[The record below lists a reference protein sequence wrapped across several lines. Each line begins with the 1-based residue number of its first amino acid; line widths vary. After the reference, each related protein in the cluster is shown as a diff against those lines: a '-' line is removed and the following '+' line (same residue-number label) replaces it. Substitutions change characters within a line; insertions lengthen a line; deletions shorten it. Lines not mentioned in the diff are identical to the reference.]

1 MKRFLG
7 YCLLLSLPLL
17 VMLAYYVVADP
28 FKVIWHYDVYYQP
41 DNIVNLN
48 RGFVSAKHYSNHYK
62 DGKYDSFI
70 FGNSRSIAYYCE
82 EWEKYL
88 PDTSRCYHFDV
99 SSGSVG
105 ELLYEIKFI
114 KDKGTLKNALL
125 VLDSGL
131 LSETE
136 RDGILFSMPPILKGG
151 EGTLNFQKQFFTAFY
166 SFDFFRSY
174 IDYRINREY
183 KQYMD
188 LYIVNIR
195 RDYNPKYNE
204 LGWAYQEKQIAEGTY
219 YDHEKLQIF
228 ESAQFPDMVSEEALD
243 DERKE
248 MLKEIKSVFD
258 AQKTDY
264 RIVIGPQYDQVKINP
279 FDLQFLCDVFGK
291 NHVFDYSG
299 VNKWNED
306 YHNYYETS
314 HYRPCVANEIM
325 SLVYSDKL

>member
-1 MKRFLG
+1 M
-7 YCLLLSLPLL
+7 
-17 VMLAYYVVADP
+17 VMIVCYVVLDP
-28 FKVIWHYDVYYQP
+28 FKVIWRYDVYYQP

-48 RGFVSAKHYSNHYK
+48 RGFVSAQHYSNHYK
-62 DGKYDSFI
+62 ECKFDSFI

-88 PDTSRCYHFDV
+88 PDSSRCYHFDV
-99 SSGSVG
+99 SIGSVG
-105 ELLYEIKFI
+105 ELLGEVRFI
-114 KDKGTLKNALL
+114 KDNGTLKNALL

-136 RDGILFSMPPILKGG
+136 REGILFSMPPILKGG
-151 EGTLNFQKQFFTAFY
+151 KGALDFQKQFFMAFY
-166 SFDFFRSY
+166 SFDFFRAY
-174 IDYRINREY
+174 IDYRINHEY

-204 LGWAYQEKQIAEGTY
+204 LGWAYQEEQIAEGTY
-219 YDHEKLQIF
+219 YDHEKLQVF
-228 ESAQFPDMVSEEALD
+228 ENAQFPDMVSEEALD
-243 DERKE
+243 EERKE
-248 MLKEIKSVFD
+248 MLKEIKSIFD
-258 AQKTDY
+258 TQMTDY

-279 FDLQFLCDVFGK
+279 LDLQYLCEVFGQD
-291 NHVFDYSG
+291 HVFDYSG

-314 HYRPCVANEIM
+314 HYRPCVANDIM
-325 SLVYSDKL
+325 RLIYAEKL